1 MKKAI
6 LWCFSLA
13 MLFMLFAVVSVAAA
27 ATTPA
32 AQEFVNLIDFSA
44 TDWGDHTYDSETGTL
59 TLTGND
65 TKDYFTTVLDG
76 ISDGKIKLKN
86 GTEKN
91 FSELTFVLEA
101 TISAKSQV
109 WQVPFIVFAKNDDTT
124 MEYHFRNTLNNMYV
138 FKNTETV
145 ISETG
150 IRLYAFRWLNWSS

>member
-86 GTEKN
+86 GTEKE
-91 FSELTFVLEA
+91 F
-101 TISAKSQV
+101 
-109 WQVPFIVFAKNDDTT
+109 
-124 MEYHFRNTLNNMYV
+124 FRTD
-138 FKNTETV
+138 
-145 ISETG
+145 
-150 IRLYAFRWLNWSS
+150 FRSGSYDFRQKPSVAGSFYRFREK